1 MKSKS
6 QRYNSAISLQD
17 VLKLILDENNL
28 TKGLNKIKIKEI
40 WADQMGNGVNRY
52 TEKIS
57 LSGQTLTIELTSS
70 VLREELSYSKE
81 KIIQMLNE
89 SLGAELI
96 STIKFK

>member
-1 MKSKS
+1 MKSKT
-6 QRYNSAISLQD
+6 QRYNSAISLQE
-17 VLKLILDENNL
+17 VLKVILDENNL
-28 TKGLNKIKIKEI
+28 NKGLNKIKIKEI
-40 WADQMGNGVNRY
+40 WAEQMGNGVNKY

-57 LSGQTLTIELTSS
+57 LSGQTLTIQLTSS

-89 SLGAELI
+89 SLGADLI